1 MPASTRLRF
10 RNLGIADRIYDQIM
24 LPPLVTRVLDTPE
37 MQRLRSLHQLG
48 ISSFVFPS
56 ATHTRFEHS
65 IGVAHLGGKM
75 LSHLASQQ
83 PELGLTEEDTLLCM
97 LAGLLHD
104 VGHGPFSHLFEDVI
118 AKRCGIPGGFSHEE
132 MSNRLAARA
141 LKGLVSEEQLERIL
155 GLMHGTA
162 PPSVPYRDLIANP
175 CGGVDMDR
183 LDYLTRDCVM
193 CFGRPALD
201 TRVNRLF
208 YSARLCFIESDEE
221 CGNDTIIQRD
231 NVSCEASI
239 TRSGSLAAT
248 KRRGEWRIGFE
259 TKMALSLQELF
270 ALRAKLHRSVY
281 QHPVTKAIGHMVGDA
296 MELAAPFFKVDGQHT
311 LMECAKDEDLFLSLG
326 DWILSAIESQRYN
339 PQLLPAQKILL
350 RLRKRD
356 IYHKVFSRTFSIFEE
371 SRWKAQ
377 NWEEAILANLPK
389 GCGITRS
396 DFIVDIV
403 HVHYGK
409 GKRNPV
415 EDILFFNPKK
425 PHLQPMQ
432 FKGSKKV
439 ETYTLSDVGLS
450 LAGVDGNVSVVKG
463 SSTVKTFPFS
473 PTEERTKYCFPP
485 TIKSPIISSQ
495 LFEEHTLFVFERVD
509 TNGVLEKACEKLL
522 TDPSVASLFS
532 EHELP
537 FQN

>member
-1 MPASTRLRF
+1 MPPPTRLRF

-37 MQRLRSLHQLG
+37 MQRLRTLHQLG

-75 LSHLASQQ
+75 VSHLASEQ
-83 PELGLTEEDTLLCM
+83 PELGLTQEDTLLCM

-132 MSNRLAARA
+132 MGNRLAARA
-141 LKGLVSEEQLERIL
+141 LKGLVSEEQLKQIL

-162 PPSVPYRDLIANP
+162 SPSVPYRDLIASP
-175 CGGVDMDR
+175 RGGVDMDR
-183 LDYLTRDCVM
+183 IDYLTRDCVM

-201 TRVNRLF
+201 TRVNRLL
-208 YSARLCFIESDEE
+208 YTARLCYIESDEE
-221 CGNDTIIQRD
+221 CRKDTAVQ
-231 NVSCEASI
+231 NVNTSCKESL
-239 TRSGSLAAT
+239 TRSGSSVAT
-248 KRRGEWRIGFE
+248 KKRGEWQIGFE

-311 LMECAKDEDLFLSLG
+311 LMECAKDEELFLSLG

-339 PQLLPAQKILL
+339 PQLLPAQQILL

-356 IYHKVFSRTFSIFEE
+356 IYHKVFSRTFNIFEE
-371 SRWKAQ
+371 RRWKAQ
-377 NWEEAILANLPK
+377 NWEEAILASLPK
-389 GCGITRS
+389 GCGITRK

-425 PHLQPMQ
+425 PHLRPMHL
-432 FKGSKKV
+432 KGRKKS
-439 ETYTLSDVGLS
+439 ETETFSAEGLS
-450 LAGVDGNVSVVKG
+450 LTRDEGNVSDVKE
-463 SSTVKTFPFS
+463 SSSGNTFPASPTQEQAKYCFS
-473 PTEERTKYCFPP
+473 PTAKPP
-485 TIKSPIISSQ
+485 VISAQ
-495 LFEEHTLFVFERVD
+495 LFEEHTLFVFERAN
-509 TNGVLEKACEKLL
+509 TNGALAKACEKLIA
-522 TDPSVASLFS
+522 DPSIASLFS